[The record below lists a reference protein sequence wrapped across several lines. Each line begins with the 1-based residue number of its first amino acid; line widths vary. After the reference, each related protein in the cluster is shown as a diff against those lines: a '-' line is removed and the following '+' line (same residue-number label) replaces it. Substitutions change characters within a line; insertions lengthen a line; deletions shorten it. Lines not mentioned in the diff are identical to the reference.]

1 MWNEFLLIAGCY
13 LLGSVPFMYMM
24 GRLHGVDLREHDDS
38 HITLWR
44 EVGRLEG
51 FLGVILDLAKGA
63 AAVAAARAV
72 GFDIG
77 WVAFAGVAAVAG
89 QMWPVFLSFDGEK
102 GNSIGLAMS
111 GVLATTAMLFALIP
125 MITGLLIRTIP
136 RFRQP
141 DQSLGDR
148 LRFGG
153 PPSNSLPLGM
163 ALGFAVLP
171 IAAWGLGYEWQ
182 IVVAFAGLFGLI
194 MLRRATA
201 DIGRDWAET
210 SDHKTLLLNRVL
222 YDRSDLQCT
231 ASNAPSS
238 R

>member
-1 MWNEFLLIAGCY
+1 MPMRMAMWNEFLLVAGCY

-24 GRLHGVDLREHDDS
+24 GRLHGVDLRKHDDS
-38 HITLWR
+38 HIALWR

-51 FLGVILDLAKGA
+51 FLGVMLDLAKGVI
-63 AAVAAARAV
+63 AVAVARAV

-89 QMWPVFLSFDGEK
+89 QMWPVFLNFDGEK

-111 GVLATTAMLFALIP
+111 GTLATMAMLYALIP
-125 MITGLLIRTIP
+125 ITTGFLIRTIP

-141 DQSLGDR
+141 DQSLGER
-148 LRFGG
+148 FRFGG
-153 PPSNSLPLGM
+153 PPSNSLPVGM
-163 ALGFAVLP
+163 AVGFAVLP

-182 IVVAFAGLFGLI
+182 IVVAFAGVFGLI

-201 DIGRDWAET
+201 DLRQDWGKT
-210 SDHKTLLLNRVL
+210 SDHKTLLLKRVL
-222 YDRSDLQCT
+222 YDRSDL
-231 ASNAPSS
+231 
-238 R
+238 